1 MKRFTLP
8 PDCPIRVDK
17 ALHSRERRRS
27 LDVCLHAF
35 RGMHLSHLRDD
46 VSSGTKGHKTSSR
59 SSSGN
64 EGDSEHTT
72 RTVDEESDEELSE
85 TPAVGIRS
93 SYIQSLILRQKQT
106 GDWNDQ
112 AVRTSVAVA
121 VSQSEGEEEGISFL
135 DVPINERKRKNRKKF
150 RKQKEAANGFLDV
163 PINERKRNR
172 RRTKL
177 GTRGQ

>member
-1 MKRFTLP
+1 
-8 PDCPIRVDK
+8 
-17 ALHSRERRRS
+17 
-27 LDVCLHAF
+27 
-35 RGMHLSHLRDD
+35 MHLSHLRDD
-46 VSSGTKGHKTSSR
+46 VSSGKKGHKTSSR